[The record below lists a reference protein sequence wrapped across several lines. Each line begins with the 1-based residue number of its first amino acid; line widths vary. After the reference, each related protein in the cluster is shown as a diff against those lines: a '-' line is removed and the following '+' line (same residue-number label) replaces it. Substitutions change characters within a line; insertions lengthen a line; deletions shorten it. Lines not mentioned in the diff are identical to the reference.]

1 MDTPTEAFEF
11 TNEIPVRS
19 KLKIEQLL
27 TCFQG
32 SSYYTPTTC
41 MRFRPTKANKNAE
54 ALLTVNSDG
63 TIIQW
68 NVTKGKQLAKVIEK
82 NHQILCCD
90 YNSEGSHF
98 ATAGRDFK
106 VRLYDEETKEVVS
119 VCEGDVYNNPGHSNR
134 IFCVKFIP
142 EYPHLIM
149 SGGWDDSVFF
159 WDTRDQKSCGSIL
172 GASISGDSIDF
183 NRGQV
188 LTGSYRAAQQI
199 QLWDFGTKKLVQEIP
214 YNQDHSGSNAMI
226 YGAQFNKLGG
236 NAILV
241 GSTGNNEV
249 RIYENDG
256 QYRPQGIVS
265 NLVKGCYSVD
275 YGNKSKIFAFG
286 GGDGVIYVI
295 QQF

>member
-1 MDTPTEAFEF
+1 M
-11 TNEIPVRS
+11 
-19 KLKIEQLL
+19 

-41 MRFRPTKANKNAE
+41 LRFRPTKANKNTE
-54 ALLTVNSDG
+54 ALLSANSDG

-82 NHQILCCD
+82 NHQILCLD
-90 YNSEGSHF
+90 YNVEGTSF
-98 ATAGRDFK
+98 VTAGRDFK
-106 VRLYDEETKEVVS
+106 IRVYDEETKEVTS
-119 VCEGDVYNNPGHSNR
+119 VMEGDVYNNPGHSNR
-134 IFCVKFIP
+134 IFCVKYIP
-142 EYPHLIM
+142 DHPYLLM

-159 WDTRDQKSCGSIL
+159 WDVRDKKSCGSIL
-172 GASISGDSIDF
+172 GASISGDSMDF
-183 NRGQV
+183 HRGQI
-188 LTGSYRAAQQI
+188 LTGSYRSSEQL
-199 QLWDFGTKKLVQEIP
+199 QLWDFGTKKLVKDIP
-214 YNQDHSGSNAMI
+214 YNQDNSGSSAMI
-226 YGAQFNKLGG
+226 YGAQFNKLNGG
-236 NAILV
+236 SFLA

-256 QYRPQGIVS
+256 EYRPTGIVT

-275 YGNKSKIFAFG
+275 YGNKSKIFTFG